1 MDRNHRKGAITVKK
15 TKKERPRY
23 NMAQNAGYMI
33 ALAWREEK
41 SVLWLCLLL
50 AALHVAISVTEL
62 FLAPAVLGQVESAA
76 PLPALFGTIA
86 AFTVGLLLLRGLQAY
101 INTNT
106 MGGRIDL
113 RMKLIVQIT
122 LKTMTTSYSNLD
134 DQNLL
139 KEREKGQMAT
149 NSNNSA
155 GEAIWKTMTELLQ
168 NLAGFTLYL
177 FLFLSLDPVLIL
189 IALATAALSYLA
201 TTRAAIWSYNR
212 RKEENAFDQRLD
224 YIDRKACDHAAL
236 KDIRIFGMQGWLRDI
251 YSATLRMYRHFQFRQ
266 QRIYFLSDLADVALT
281 FLRNGAA
288 YAYLLFLTLQNGL
301 SASEFLLYFTA
312 VGGFTTWV
320 TGILSSF
327 AELHRF
333 SLDLDSVRAYT
344 EAPEPFRFED
354 GEPLE
359 PNPAKPYTI
368 ELQNVS
374 FRYPG
379 AEQDTLH
386 NISLKVAPGEKLAVV
401 GLNGAGKTTLIKLVC
416 GFYDPTEGA
425 VLLNGA
431 DIRRYNRRDYY
442 RLFSAVFQ
450 DFSIYE
456 TTLSDNVTQ
465 TPDSTDRAGMERA
478 LEKAGLLE
486 RCRTLPHGRETHI
499 GRAIYEDGVQLSG
512 GETQRLML
520 ARALYKDAPIIV
532 LDEPT
537 AALDPLAEHELYLH
551 YSAMTAG
558 RTAFY
563 ISHRLASTRFC
574 DRILFLENGQITEAG
589 THESLLAQG
598 GRYAELF
605 EIQSRYY
612 REEVCS
618 DEKEEG

>member
-1 MDRNHRKGAITVKK
+1 MKK

-76 PLPALFGTIA
+76 PLPALLGTIA

-101 INTNT
+101 ANANT
-106 MGGRIDL
+106 MFGRITLRLDL
-113 RMKLIVQIT
+113 CSQINY
-122 LKTMTTSYSNLD
+122 KTIMTSYPNLD
-134 DQNLL
+134 DQALL
-139 KEREKGQMAT
+139 KERERSLMAT
-149 NSNNSA
+149 CSNDSA

-168 NLAGFTLYL
+168 NLVGFVIYL

-212 RKEENAFDQRLD
+212 RKEEDAFDQRMD

-236 KDIRIFGMQGWLRDI
+236 KDIRIFGMQGWLRDV
-251 YSATLRMYRHFQFRQ
+251 YTATLRMSRHFRFRQ

-320 TGILSSF
+320 TGILSGF

-333 SLDLDSVRAYT
+333 SLELNSLRAYI

-359 PNPAKPYTI
+359 PDPAKPYTI

-401 GLNGAGKTTLIKLVC
+401 GLNGAGKTTLIKLIC

-465 TPDSTDRAGMERA
+465 TPDSTDRAGMECA

-520 ARALYKDAPIIV
+520 ARALYKDAPVIV

-537 AALDPLAEHELYLH
+537 AALDPLAERELYLH

-612 REEVCS
+612 REEVCF

>member
-86 AFTVGLLLLRGLQAY
+86 AFTVGLLLLRCLQAY

-106 MGGRIDL
+106 MSGRIDL
-113 RMKLIVQIT
+113 RMKLIAQIT

-168 NLAGFTLYL
+168 NLAGFTIYL

-212 RKEENAFDQRLD
+212 REEENAFDQRLD
-224 YIDRKACDHAAL
+224 YIDRKAGDHAAL
-236 KDIRIFGMQGWLRDI
+236 KDIRIFGMQGWLRDV
-251 YSATLRMYRHFQFRQ
+251 YAATLRMYRHFQFRQ

-312 VGGFTTWV
+312 AGGFTTWV
-320 TGILSSF
+320 TGIL
-327 AELHRF
+327 
-333 SLDLDSVRAYT
+333 
-344 EAPEPFRFED
+344 
-354 GEPLE
+354 
-359 PNPAKPYTI
+359 
-368 ELQNVS
+368 
-374 FRYPG
+374 
-379 AEQDTLH
+379 
-386 NISLKVAPGEKLAVV
+386 
-401 GLNGAGKTTLIKLVC
+401 
-416 GFYDPTEGA
+416 
-425 VLLNGA
+425 
-431 DIRRYNRRDYY
+431 
-442 RLFSAVFQ
+442 
-450 DFSIYE
+450 
-456 TTLSDNVTQ
+456 
-465 TPDSTDRAGMERA
+465 
-478 LEKAGLLE
+478 
-486 RCRTLPHGRETHI
+486 
-499 GRAIYEDGVQLSG
+499 
-512 GETQRLML
+512 
-520 ARALYKDAPIIV
+520 
-532 LDEPT
+532 
-537 AALDPLAEHELYLH
+537 
-551 YSAMTAG
+551 
-558 RTAFY
+558 
-563 ISHRLASTRFC
+563 
-574 DRILFLENGQITEAG
+574 
-589 THESLLAQG
+589 
-598 GRYAELF
+598 
-605 EIQSRYY
+605 
-612 REEVCS
+612 
-618 DEKEEG
+618 

>member
-1 MDRNHRKGAITVKK
+1 MDRNHRKGEITVKK

-106 MGGRIDL
+106 IFGRIEL
-113 RMKLIVQIT
+113 RLNLLAQIT
-122 LKTMTTSYSNLD
+122 LKTMMTSYPNLD
-134 DQNLL
+134 DQALL
-139 KEREKGQMAT
+139 REREKGEQAT
-149 NSNNSA
+149 CGNDRA
-155 GEAIWKTMTELLQ
+155 GEAIWRTMTELLQ
-168 NLAGFTLYL
+168 NLAGFVIYL

-201 TTRAAIWSYNR
+201 TTHAAKWSYSR
-212 RKEENAFDQRLD
+212 REEEAAFGQHLD

-236 KDIRIFGMQGWLRDI
+236 KDIRIFGMQGWLRDV
-251 YSATLRMYRHFQFRQ
+251 YAATLRMYRHFQFRQ

-333 SLDLDSVRAYT
+333 SLDLDSLRAYT

-359 PNPAKPYTI
+359 PDPAKPYTI

-386 NISLKVAPGEKLAVV
+386 NINLKVAPGEKLAVV
-401 GLNGAGKTTLIKLVC
+401 GLNGAGKTTLIKLIC

-442 RLFSAVFQ
+442 RLFLRRVSGLFR
-450 DFSIYE
+450 FTKPRFR
-456 TTLSDNVTQ
+456 TT
-465 TPDSTDRAGMERA
+465 
-478 LEKAGLLE
+478 
-486 RCRTLPHGRETHI
+486 
-499 GRAIYEDGVQLSG
+499 
-512 GETQRLML
+512 
-520 ARALYKDAPIIV
+520 
-532 LDEPT
+532 
-537 AALDPLAEHELYLH
+537 
-551 YSAMTAG
+551 
-558 RTAFY
+558 
-563 ISHRLASTRFC
+563 
-574 DRILFLENGQITEAG
+574 
-589 THESLLAQG
+589 
-598 GRYAELF
+598 
-605 EIQSRYY
+605 
-612 REEVCS
+612 
-618 DEKEEG
+618 

>member
-1 MDRNHRKGAITVKK
+1 MKK

-86 AFTVGLLLLRGLQAY
+86 AFTAGLLLLRGLQAY

-106 MGGRIDL
+106 LYGRIDL
-113 RMKLIVQIT
+113 RTNLCTQIACKT
-122 LKTMTTSYSNLD
+122 LTTAYPNLD
-134 DQNLL
+134 DQALL
-139 KEREKGQMAT
+139 KEREKAVMAT
-149 NSNNSA
+149 CGNDRA

-189 IALATAALSYLA
+189 IVLATAALSYLA

-212 RKEENAFDQRLD
+212 REEENAFDQRLD

-236 KDIRIFGMQGWLRDI
+236 KDIRIFGMQGWLRDV
-251 YSATLRMYRHFQFRQ
+251 YAATLRMYRHFQFRQ
-266 QRIYFLSDLADVALT
+266 QRVYFLSDLADVALT

-333 SLDLDSVRAYT
+333 SLDLNSIRAYT

-359 PNPAKPYTI
+359 PDPAKPYTI

-401 GLNGAGKTTLIKLVC
+401 G
-416 GFYDPTEGA
+416 
-425 VLLNGA
+425 LNGA

-486 RCRTLPHGRETHI
+486 RYRTLPHGRETHI
-499 GRAIYEDGVQLSG
+499 GRALYEDGVQLSG